1 MLSIIYYFIIF
12 EKPMYLIIINNW
24 DNNYFQ
30 LLILSYLYKNISQYK
45 VYDVCFR
52 GKLKEAVECL
62 EKAIPL
68 SKSEKELLHIFSLRD
83 SAQAQLGI
91 VERLGLTPQL

>member
-1 MLSIIYYFIIF
+1 MSQWLIYDIY
-12 EKPMYLIIINNW
+12 
-24 DNNYFQ
+24 
-30 LLILSYLYKNISQYK
+30 
-45 VYDVCFR
+45 FR

-83 SAQAQLGI
+83 SAQAQLGV

>member
-1 MLSIIYYFIIF
+1 MC
-12 EKPMYLIIINNW
+12 
-24 DNNYFQ
+24 
-30 LLILSYLYKNISQYK
+30 
-45 VYDVCFR
+45 DVFFR

-83 SAQAQLGI
+83 SAQAQLGV